1 MASGFNRV
9 TLFGNLGAE
18 PELRSTPSGHSVLK
32 FSLATNEVWFDKEQN
47 KQERTEWHR
56 VVMFGNRASALSRL
70 LTKGS
75 PVLVEGRIQTSS
87 YEKDG
92 IKRYTTEIIASDLC
106 LAGRGTGSGSRSS
119 PAGASAE
126 LEDVPF

>member
-1 MASGFNRV
+1 MTTGFNRV

-18 PELRSTPSGHSVLK
+18 PELRNTPSGHSVLK

-47 KQERTEWHR
+47 KQERTEWHK
-56 VVMFGNRASALSRL
+56 VVMFGTRAPALSRL

-92 IKRYTTEIIASDLC
+92 VKRYSTEIVASDLC
-106 LAGRGTGSGSRSS
+106 FAQGRGASPRPA

-126 LEDVPF
+126 LEDNVPF